1 MFKKKSRMITGAVV
15 FVLSTGLLLGCG
27 SKETAGTE
35 EKQPVAEMETEEAGV
50 KAGEENR
57 VKTGDEK
64 YKIVCTTFPQYDWVM
79 QVLGER
85 KDAFDVT
92 LLLDDGIDLHS
103 YQPTAEDIAK
113 IAACDCFI
121 YVGGESDGWVED
133 ALKEATNTDMQVIN
147 LLDALGERVKE
158 EEIVEGMEHNHEHE
172 HAHEEFT
179 EADIKDRSLDEFEGE
194 WKSLYPLLA
203 NGELDA
209 YCEHKA
215 KEDEDETTTAETYL
229 EKYTNA
235 WNCGVTNINVEAD
248 EIAFVFDNGK
258 SVSGQYT
265 YAGYE
270 VKKTESGSLNVR
282 YQFELKEGDAPKYVQ
297 FNDHGY
303 EPGEVAH
310 FHIYFGD
317 ESFEALAEVETNPYF
332 VKAELTNEE
341 VLEGLMGHEHEHEND
356 EHVWLSLTNA
366 QILCGGIADRLAI
379 IDPENEEVYKAN
391 AAAYID
397 ELDALDTQYKEVVEK
412 ADAKAVVFGDRF
424 PFRYLMDDYDLEYY
438 AAFAG
443 CSAETEASFE
453 TVVFLA
459 EKVDELGLD
468 SVCVIEGSDQK
479 IAETIVQNTKEK
491 NQKILVLDSL
501 QSVTREDMENGVTY
515 LSTMQDNL
523 EVLKEA
529 L

>member
-1 MFKKKSRMITGAVV
+1 MFKKKSRMITGAAV
-15 FVLSTGLLLGCG
+15 FVLSTGLLVSCG
-27 SKETAGTE
+27 QKETAGTE
-35 EKQPVAEMETEEAGV
+35 AKQSVAEMVTEEVGV
-50 KAGEENR
+50 KALEENR

-85 KDAFDVT
+85 KDVFDVT
-92 LLLDDGIDLHS
+92 LLLDDGVDLHS

-113 IAACDCFI
+113 IVACDCFI
-121 YVGGESDGWVED
+121 YVGGESDEWVED
-133 ALKEATNTDMQVIN
+133 ALKEATNTNMQVIN

-172 HAHEEFT
+172 H
-179 EADIKDRSLDEFEGE
+179 DE
-194 WKSLYPLLA
+194 
-203 NGELDA
+203 
-209 YCEHKA
+209 
-215 KEDEDETTTAETYL
+215 
-229 EKYTNA
+229 
-235 WNCGVTNINVEAD
+235 
-248 EIAFVFDNGK
+248 
-258 SVSGQYT
+258 
-265 YAGYE
+265 
-270 VKKTESGSLNVR
+270 
-282 YQFELKEGDAPKYVQ
+282 
-297 FNDHGY
+297 
-303 EPGEVAH
+303 
-310 FHIYFGD
+310 
-317 ESFEALAEVETNPYF
+317 
-332 VKAELTNEE
+332 
-341 VLEGLMGHEHEHEND
+341 HEHDEYEHDKHEHDEHEND

-366 QILCGGIADRLAI
+366 QILCGGIADRFAI

-391 AAAYID
+391 AAEYID
-397 ELDALDTQYKEVVEK
+397 ELAGLDTQYKEVVEK
-412 ADAKAVVFGDRF
+412 SEAKAVVFGDRF

-468 SVCVIEGSDQK
+468 SVFVIEDSNQEL
-479 IAETIVQNTKEK
+479 AETIVQNTKEK
-491 NQKILVLDSL
+491 SQKIFVLDSL

-515 LSTMQDNL
+515 LSIMQDNL